1 MNEDTKANKN
11 IVLDIII
18 ALTIGTKNDNRLEC
32 EMNNKKYRLNS
43 AKYLLGQAIRQYQL
57 PQSHILVSEKALE
70 LWQRISIDDI
80 RTKQYRDNI
89 LCENNNEIF
98 VQMYT
103 GNKIESTAEKLVKG
117 INFPFNNVFHDE
129 HVIPIRMIISQL
141 LALDSFTYENVEL
154 ILSQMYICKILKTED
169 RQIKQ
174 KSIRPSCLIDAI
186 NSCYIPVGINVVNWE
201 EVKSNYLDLCNGN
214 CTQCQRKIK
223 Q

>member
-1 MNEDTKANKN
+1 
-11 IVLDIII
+11 
-18 ALTIGTKNDNRLEC
+18 
-32 EMNNKKYRLNS
+32 
-43 AKYLLGQAIRQYQL
+43 
-57 PQSHILVSEKALE
+57 
-70 LWQRISIDDI
+70 
-80 RTKQYRDNI
+80 
-89 LCENNNEIF
+89 
-98 VQMYT
+98 MYT